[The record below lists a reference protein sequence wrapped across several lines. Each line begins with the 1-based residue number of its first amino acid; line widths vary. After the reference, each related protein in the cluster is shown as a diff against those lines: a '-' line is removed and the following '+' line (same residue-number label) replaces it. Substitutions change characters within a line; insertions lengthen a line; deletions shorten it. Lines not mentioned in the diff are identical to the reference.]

1 MPSTSTSATSTRLGV
16 GVGVGVGLG
25 LGLGPGLGLW
35 LGLGL
40 GLYLYFG
47 HSNQVLQKHSA
58 EQRDASESGE
68 LLEQHSDHEGAAE
81 PARAEAHKVEL
92 GAIGHAAGK

>member
-1 MPSTSTSATSTRLGV
+1 
-16 GVGVGVGLG
+16 
-25 LGLGPGLGLW
+25 
-35 LGLGL
+35 
-40 GLYLYFG
+40 
-47 HSNQVLQKHSA
+47 VLQKHSA

>member
-1 MPSTSTSATSTRLGV
+1 MSCSSCALWL

-68 LLEQHSDHEGAAE
+68 LLEQVS
-81 PARAEAHKVEL
+81 R
-92 GAIGHAAGK
+92 IRST